1 MIRASEATLTPGDE
15 LALQLKYFVSD
26 HSETQYESSNVSVL
40 TVDADGLMKALETG
54 ETTITAKVTT
64 TSKTSEDTMPV
75 SVVNAIP
82 YTDLAST
89 RTATGIAFARKT
101 DSIEVGEE
109 FAVQAFVLSAI
120 TADHPYP
127 YGYSDDN
134 LVKWTSSNPTVC
146 RVKNGVLLGVSEGT
160 ATITAQDIAETVSAS
175 FDVTVA
181 AVTRLSYTDA
191 EVLTVDESAYDWTTE
206 ESTTLAIK
214 NILAEASAAGMK
226 KVIFPNRL
234 YQVSPVYG
242 SIYVPTQMILD
253 FDGGTIQIMPSEMT
267 TSGGYQ
273 MFIFQNTEYS
283 SIQNAIVYGERDLIE
298 GTGVESCQ
306 AVYFTGYNYKSGL
319 ENCTI
324 SRSPGFNIGAIN
336 KRTAMVPF
344 KYTAVEAGGIDA
356 NGQDVEENYAFRCNG
371 YIDLSSVG
379 SRFGFGNMQGYQGY
393 LYLSART
400 YSIFFYDADHNF
412 ISSLPYCIQ
421 YYQYDKPENAKYC
434 RIMFWQASAPT
445 SGDGDYGG
453 IAHVYSL
460 AGQNKCYIRNCIM
473 EYCFST
479 AIQPNGGENWVI
491 ENNTFRNNGY
501 RDPASH
507 IDWEDGRNNNKGH
520 VLRNNTFENGGAV
533 TVVGADGLVIH
544 NNVFTDVP
552 LNIGGEVQNS
562 RIWLNQFIGSKA
574 KCTIAP
580 KTDEVFSQNYGYDG
594 ASYTISDVSG
604 VGFAVREAENNFAS

>member
-26 HSETQYESSNVSVL
+26 HSGTQYESSNVSVL

-75 SVVNAIP
+75 SVVNEIP
-82 YTDLAST
+82 YTGLAST

-146 RVKNGVLLGVSEGT
+146 RVKNGVLLGISEGT
-160 ATITAQDIAETVSAS
+160 ATITAQDIAGTVSAS

-181 AVTRLSYTDA
+181 AVIRLSYTDA
-191 EVLTVDESAYDWTTE
+191 EVLTVGESAYDWTTV
-206 ESTTLAIK
+206 ESTTLNIQ
-214 NILAEASAAGMK
+214 NILADASAAGKK

-242 SIYVPTQMILD
+242 SIYVPTQMIVD

-324 SRSPGFNIGAIN
+324 SRSPGFNIGAIHKN
-336 KRTAMVPF
+336 LVRIPF
-344 KYTAVEAGGIDA
+344 RLSAVEAGGIDDSGA
-356 NGQDVEENYAFRCNG
+356 DQDEAYAFRNNG
-371 YIDLSSVG
+371 YMDISSVG

-393 LYLSART
+393 LYLSARV
-400 YSIFFYDADHNF
+400 YSIFFYDTDKQF
-412 ISSLPYCIQ
+412 IGSLKNCVQ
-421 YYQYDKPENAKYC
+421 YYMYDKPENAVYA
-434 RIMFWQASAPT
+434 RIVFWQGSAPT
-445 SGDGDYGG
+445 SCDGDYSS
-453 IAHVYSL
+453 IAMIYSMERPN
-460 AGQNKCYIRNCIM
+460 QCYIRNCIM
-473 EYCFST
+473 ENNYST
-479 AIQPNGGENWVI
+479 AIQPNGGESWVI
-491 ENNTFRNNGY
+491 EDCYFRDNGV
-501 RDPASH
+501 RDPSSH

-520 VLRNNTFENGGAV
+520 VLRNCSFEGGGAV
-533 TVVGADGLVIH
+533 TAVGADGLVIH
-544 NNVFTDVP
+544 NNIFTNVP
-552 LNIGGEVQNS
+552 LNIGDEVQNS
-562 RIWLNQFIGSKA
+562 RIWLNQFIGSNA
-574 KCTIAP
+574 RCTIAP

-594 ASYTISDVSG
+594 ASYTISQSSG